1 MNGFL
6 ILDKPQGLT
15 SHDVVARARRILGTR
30 QIGHLGTLDPLATG
44 VLPLAI
50 GMATR
55 LVEFLEA
62 DRKTY
67 AAVMEL
73 GTETATQDAEGEVVA
88 RRPVPDLGREEVEA
102 VFAAFVGR
110 MKQCPPM
117 YSAVKI
123 GGVPLYRLARKGL
136 EVEREARE
144 IDILELKITEFALP
158 RIVFE
163 VQCSKGTYIRTLCQD
178 LGRALGSAAHM
189 TALRHLRSGV
199 FTVADSVALDDLKA
213 DTPLLPLT
221 AGIGGLPR
229 VEVTEEAERK
239 LCHGIPPRLSHVV
252 GDISGLEGEG
262 WVALMRQNRLL
273 AVAVPDFGHVR
284 ETRGDFKLKK
294 VFAGT

>member
-6 ILDKPQGLT
+6 ILDKPLGLT

-50 GMATR
+50 GTATR

-67 AAVMEL
+67 AAVLEL

-88 RRPVPDLGREEVEA
+88 RCPVPDLERGEAEA

-144 IDILELKITEFALP
+144 IDILELRITEFALP
-158 RIVFE
+158 RIAFE

-189 TALRHLRSGV
+189 AALRRLRSGV
-199 FTVADSVALDDLKA
+199 FTVADSVALDDLRP

-229 VEVTEEAERK
+229 VEVTEEAEKK

-252 GDISGLEGEG
+252 GDISGLEDKG

-273 AVAVPDFGHVR
+273 AVAVPDFEHVR